1 MSLAVHVSSFWLG
14 SYVCMHQRMEDA
26 REVAERK
33 GESKKKEHE
42 EIGCNALNMVL
53 FFFLKKLPM

>member
-1 MSLAVHVSSFWLG
+1 
-14 SYVCMHQRMEDA
+14 MHQRMEDA

-53 FFFLKKLPM
+53 LFFLKKLPM